1 MSSIT
6 CRVQF
11 LEDFDPF
18 VCTNFPEPR
27 RPPTVSVE
35 ENLQLS
41 EQIAGIHKLLEAP
54 LKLEECTLQL
64 ASNGNYL
71 DLDSSLVEQRDDLDS
86 FYEDV
91 GKGKKPILIL
101 RTQLS
106 VRVHSILERLY
117 NSHGPEL
124 RRSLFSL
131 KQLFQDDKDLVPEF
145 VASEGLTCF
154 IKVGAEADHNYQ
166 NYILRALSQIMLFVD
181 GMNGVI
187 NHNETVQWLYT
198 LTGSM
203 SRLVVKTALK
213 LLIVFVEYTESN
225 SPLLIH
231 AVNTVDGKRGVKP
244 WNYVTEVLEER
255 NGSDTELLIFTMS
268 LINKTLAAL
277 PDQDSF
283 YDVTDCLEQQ
293 GIERIIHKHMYNK
306 ATEPDLRTQFTIYE
320 TALRYEDGEMD
331 STSPHLRK
339 ERRKVSAGEQ
349 EGRRS
354 RRSSTQNLPDLLSA
368 PPPTSFPLPSITPTL
383 LTPALSLC
391 SSSPTAGLNI
401 PPPSLTSDHNSPA
414 SCLSGSQQ
422 GSPLPPSGAT
432 NNTAAMTE
440 ADNKRPSSPS
450 RSFLSHHMSALGL
463 SKKSRLFS
471 KASSISEE
479 PSAPSSFPQ
488 SPTDLPNQ
496 ERSPQF
502 IPEQPNK
509 TGTKNNFNTG
519 ETDLPFCP
527 DDYNV
532 NLDKPVLR
540 RFEDTFLRNLAA
552 TQWEKRRRS
561 KHQDTPSSHDEINAP
576 HPQPVEDNSD
586 LIESSRNSCSMTKGS
601 EGQISRG
608 SASPNSTLETEGQS
622 ESQNDPASI
631 QWQCSTLSNDR
642 KFLLDML
649 YSKSSSAVPL
659 PTATNTIAE
668 ERNVLPGGD
677 LGGVGHL
684 AERLSNLKARS
695 AEVTT
700 PTEDST
706 SRRVELEGLEGSARA
721 ARARLAEEQQQ
732 NRHLRPQY
740 SIDAENHA
748 RRLETTQMT
757 PLGAGGCCDAWDQ
770 LQPSAAT
777 LRIKDLDFSDLQ
789 DDEDIDVLDIDAFD
803 SSSSSGLPPPAPP
816 IPGLAAAPPPLPP
829 LPPLPPPPPGA
840 PRGIAPPPP
849 PPPPPGAPPPPPP
862 PTSSTMEGL
871 LLKKKKK
878 TVKLFWRELKQAE
891 SPRRCRFGRGTVWAS
906 LDKVVIDTARLEH
919 LFESKAKD
927 LPLAKKGA
935 EVKKLEIL
943 VLDPKR
949 SNAINIGMTVLPA
962 VHVIKTAI
970 LNFDEFAISKEGIE
984 KIITMTPTEE
994 EKQKI
999 QEAQLANPDVPLGT
1013 AEQFLLSLASISA
1026 LTARLQLWAFK
1037 LNYEAL
1043 EKEIAEPL
1051 FDLKLGMEQ
1060 LATNQTFKRILAT
1073 LLAIG
1078 NFLNSSNAKGFEL
1091 GYLEK
1096 VVEVKDTVHR
1106 QSLLHHTCSLV
1117 VENYPESSD
1126 IYSEIPAITRSAK
1139 VDFELLSEN
1148 LVQLERRCKASWDN
1162 LKVVAKHETKVLLRN
1177 KMTEFLKDCTQRII
1191 ILKVVHRRVINR
1203 FHSFLLFLGQPSSS
1217 VRDIKVTNFCRII
1230 SEFSL
1235 EYRTTRERVLTHKR
1249 KRAAHRERTKTRGKM
1264 ITETEKFSGAVP
1276 PLDSSSPVCM
1286 AADFEPGQEEEH
1298 ENMRN
1303 LLISNSNNNMATE
1316 HQGLRRSRAVR
1327 SLGRASPSHM
1337 SLAKEDGANSQDD
1350 ATDEIMDRLVKSVTQ
1365 NPSDRASSPK
1375 TRKRSRLNRKSLR
1388 RTLKSGL
1395 SLDVVQAL
1403 GLNKTGDKV

>member
-320 TALRYEDGEMD
+320 VKNKGCLGMQWYGILQYGIIKIPRYYCIHSIKNIQYIFVFSFNFVLCLRQR
-331 STSPHLRK
+331 PH
-339 ERRKVSAGEQ
+339 G
-349 EGRRS
+349 
-354 RRSSTQNLPDLLSA
+354 N
-368 PPPTSFPLPSITPTL
+368 
-383 LTPALSLC
+383 
-391 SSSPTAGLNI
+391 
-401 PPPSLTSDHNSPA
+401 
-414 SCLSGSQQ
+414 
-422 GSPLPPSGAT
+422 
-432 NNTAAMTE
+432 
-440 ADNKRPSSPS
+440 
-450 RSFLSHHMSALGL
+450 
-463 SKKSRLFS
+463 
-471 KASSISEE
+471 
-479 PSAPSSFPQ
+479 
-488 SPTDLPNQ
+488 
-496 ERSPQF
+496 
-502 IPEQPNK
+502 
-509 TGTKNNFNTG
+509 
-519 ETDLPFCP
+519 
-527 DDYNV
+527 
-532 NLDKPVLR
+532 
-540 RFEDTFLRNLAA
+540 
-552 TQWEKRRRS
+552 
-561 KHQDTPSSHDEINAP
+561 
-576 HPQPVEDNSD
+576 
-586 LIESSRNSCSMTKGS
+586 
-601 EGQISRG
+601 
-608 SASPNSTLETEGQS
+608 
-622 ESQNDPASI
+622 
-631 QWQCSTLSNDR
+631 
-642 KFLLDML
+642 
-649 YSKSSSAVPL
+649 
-659 PTATNTIAE
+659 
-668 ERNVLPGGD
+668 
-677 LGGVGHL
+677 
-684 AERLSNLKARS
+684 NLKKKFFLFQPS
-695 AEVTT
+695 VHMKT
-700 PTEDST
+700 PFSF
-706 SRRVELEGLEGSARA
+706 RI
-721 ARARLAEEQQQ
+721 Q

-1264 ITETEKFSGAVP
+1264 ITEVNVLHSQ
-1276 PLDSSSPVCM
+1276 
-1286 AADFEPGQEEEH
+1286 ADFEPGQEEEH

-1375 TRKRSRLNRKSLR
+1375 TRKRSRLNRKSCEYM
-1388 RTLKSGL
+1388 GL
-1395 SLDVVQAL
+1395 CNWLFVTVICAVSRLFSRIMAE
-1403 GLNKTGDKV
+1403 T